1 MLFFVNGNRQISTLS
16 TRERENVHG
25 IRELFLFVLR
35 VLPNL
40 RLDKK
45 VSRIFCDDWIAER
58 YPKVIVMA
66 RTNKRAES
74 RARYFTRKV
83 AEEKGWDIRHPQRGG
98 DCLEEQEV
106 SAFLSDTSLG
116 LNRPDFVLCL
126 RGNPVVVIETKNDF
140 KKYREAI
147 DEAVEYCNIINTT
160 GRYNI
165 KIAIGVAGEDDNG
178 YIVIVKYYKEG
189 DWVYLTSKGNALT
202 AIISKQEC
210 INALSSDDS
219 TTELT
224 IPSSAEFI
232 DAAIEVSN
240 ILRTAKIETTLRPKV
255 VGAITTALYYGDID
269 ISTKDILGDINKMAA
284 SAINESEHFSNQ
296 KKKLLIEAI
305 KLGENEFNRLSPYAF
320 RIISI
325 LKRLNVKAVLQSD
338 ADFLG
343 MFYEAFLRYG
353 ADNNAMGIVFTP
365 RHITR
370 LCVDMVGV
378 EIGDLVID
386 ITCGTGGF
394 LVSAFDA
401 LKRESLNDQSRELAR
416 VSVYGFD
423 TNPTVWALSCLNM
436 FFRGDGKSHIEP
448 VSSLDEKSKAA
459 VKGKFKRAFLN
470 PPFHQ
475 ENEPERDFIDAS
487 MQALMQGGLFAGVI
501 YAGVFADEENSSWR
515 AKFMREHTIL
525 GMISLPDELFYP
537 NASAITTIM
546 IARAHYPQPEGSKI
560 FIGRISNDGY
570 EKLKGKRVEC
580 AGSQIPY
587 IKESFKKFLQGEE
600 PNNEYA
606 VCVPSELLKNG
617 AEYSPQ
623 QYLPQAQLTNSDID
637 KINNNTLMSLF
648 KAVTSFP
655 DITDSLYEDF
665 SIPEKKKNLPLNKKE
680 KLSYFF
686 EVSTGKSAG
695 LKGYTSG
702 IVPYVSSGDNTNGIV
717 GLVTENST
725 ELCDGC
731 ITVSA
736 FGTAYLQPWK
746 YMARGN
752 GGSSV
757 RVLVPKY
764 NMTIREL
771 FWFIAQINSQK
782 WRFTYARQAIKR
794 RLEKLEVVSP
804 EKRLVDPIDITKRI
818 GDFKN
823 RLSELSVL

>member
-1 MLFFVNGNRQISTLS
+1 
-16 TRERENVHG
+16 
-25 IRELFLFVLR
+25 
-35 VLPNL
+35 
-40 RLDKK
+40 
-45 VSRIFCDDWIAER
+45 
-58 YPKVIVMA
+58 MA
-66 RTNKRAES
+66 KGKKRAES
-74 RARYFTRKV
+74 RARYFTRKI
-83 AEEKGWDIRHPQRGG
+83 AEEKGWNMSHPQRGG

-106 SAFLSDTSLG
+106 GDYLPGTLLG
-116 LNRPDFVLCL
+116 NDRPDFVLCL
-126 RGNPVVVIETKNDF
+126 NGDPAVVIETKNEL
-140 KKYREAI
+140 KKHKEAI
-147 DEAVEYCNIINTT
+147 EDAIYYCNQINRR
-160 GRYNI
+160 GRYNV

-178 YIVIVKYYKEG
+178 YIVTVKYFSNGQWG
-189 DWVYLTSKGNALT
+189 DLKSKGYPLT

-210 INALSSDDS
+210 INAYAADDGS
-219 TTELT
+219 TELT
-224 IPSSAEFI
+224 IPTAAEFI

-240 ILRTAKIETTLRPKV
+240 ILRTAKIEPPLRPKV
-255 VGAITTALYYGDID
+255 VGAITTALYHKDID
-269 ISTKDILGDINKMAA
+269 ISTNNILQDINDLAA
-284 SAINESEHFSNQ
+284 AAINGSEHFDEK

-305 KLGENEFNRLSPYAF
+305 KLGNNDFDRLSPFAF

-370 LCVDMVGV
+370 LCVDLVGV
-378 EIGDLVID
+378 ELGDLIID

-448 VSSLDEKSKAA
+448 VSSLDKNSKES

-475 ENEPERDFIDAS
+475 DGEPERDFIDAS

-501 YAGVFADEENSSWR
+501 YAGVFADDENSSWR
-515 AKFMREHTIL
+515 ADFMRKHTIL

-546 IARAHYPQPEGSKI
+546 IAKAHIPQPKDSKI
-560 FIGRISNDGY
+560 FIGRISNDGF

-580 AGSQIPY
+580 DGSQIPL
-587 IKESFKKFLQGEE
+587 IKDSFKQFMQGET
-600 PNNEYA
+600 PCNEN
-606 VCVPSELLKNG
+606 VCCIPSKLLRLG
-617 AEYSPQ
+617 EEYSPQ
-623 QYLPQAQLTNSDID
+623 QYMPQNKLTAEEIKS
-637 KINNNTLMSLF
+637 INNETLMSLF
-648 KAVTSFP
+648 KAVTAYP
-655 DITDSLYEDF
+655 EITDSLYKEFPLRD
-665 SIPEKKKNLPLNKKE
+665 KDKRVPLNKKGV
-680 KLSYFF
+680 LSDFF
-686 EVSTGKSAG
+686 DVKTGKSAG
-695 LKGYTSG
+695 VKIYLSG
-702 IVPYVSSGDNTNGIV
+702 IVPYVSSGDDTNGIV
-717 GLVTENST
+717 GLVTENET
-725 ELCDGC
+725 ELCEGC

-764 NMTIREL
+764 DMSIMDL
-771 FWFIAQINSQK
+771 FWFVAQINSQK
-782 WRFTYARQAIKR
+782 WRFTYARQAIKK
-794 RLEKLEVVSP
+794 RLNKLELFSP
-804 EKRLVDPIDITKRI
+804 ETRLDTPIDIVKRI
-818 GDFKN
+818 QDFKV